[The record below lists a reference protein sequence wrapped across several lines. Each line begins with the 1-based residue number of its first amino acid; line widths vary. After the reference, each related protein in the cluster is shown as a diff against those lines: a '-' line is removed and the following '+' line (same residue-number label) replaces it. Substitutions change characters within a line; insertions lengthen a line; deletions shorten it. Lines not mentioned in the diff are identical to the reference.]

1 MRSAALNFSSR
12 GRCSLWDY
20 SVNGFFAFKVF
31 ILGFLSCFSGIS
43 VAGSLN
49 PGKYSNAIFKSLTIN
64 DGLSQN
70 FVAAIAQD
78 NLGFMWIGTKDG
90 LNMYDGYRF
99 KVFKHDP
106 FDAFSISDN
115 FIKVIYCDS
124 KGRIWIG
131 TLNGGLNV
139 FDRRS
144 GRFFHFTHNPGDE
157 RTLSNN
163 NVQAIVED
171 INGDIW
177 VGTNT
182 SGLNRLRINDQ
193 DAFPDQDNVSISRI
207 KHTIEGFS
215 IENVAILSLISDNNN
230 TLWIGTDQL
239 ILAADVSKK
248 EPVYWQVPCSAT
260 ARSKY
265 ITDYPVES
273 ESAGR
278 SIFEDEDGEIWMFN
292 RFGLYKYQPD
302 QQLFAQ
308 FRLADPE
315 YNLFRCLA
323 ATSFSFKGQ
332 KEIWISREDRL
343 VIVNAQTGG
352 ISEILHDRSRTDGL
366 QRGHLITLFTDR
378 GGTMWIGSNGYG
390 ISLFDPYASKFG
402 YPSDF
407 YTEPDGSVISSR
419 DLSIRSFYETEDKDK
434 SLWIGSNSGFFRVNR
449 NTGELK
455 PVTTANGSINDE
467 GLIVYSIAGGKD
479 GTLWLGSS
487 WGLISYDPKTN
498 FSKVYHTGLE
508 DSQEAFDT
516 RISKVYI
523 RNEQIWV
530 LTANSIALFD
540 RDSGTFEHTR
550 YNNEPVNRFKEQVYP
565 CLYEDPEKNFWLGTP
580 NGLQY
585 FRVKTRQLQAYVTD
599 PGNPE
604 SLGFNDVR
612 AIVADPFQP
621 GKYLWMA
628 TGGGGFSRFDIVD
641 QTFRNFTEK
650 EGLSNN
656 MVYGMLVDGAGFLW
670 MSTNNG
676 LSRFDI
682 KTESFTNY
690 IVSDGLQSNEFN
702 SGAFYKS
709 KNGELFFGGIKG
721 YNYFS
726 PAELE
731 HKQYHSPVVFT
742 AFNLLHEAK
751 EDLLRK
757 LSDDFLNTSKIS
769 LPYNLNYFNVEFSS
783 LDYSSSSKKEYSYS
797 FTQKGEQWIDLNDNR
812 YISFTDVKPGIYT
825 LRVRGTNSDGVWS
838 SHESVMSITITRP
851 WWNRNWAYIVYFI
864 LIFMATIAIRRYEL
878 SRIML
883 RNRIRIADFEAQ
895 KQKEVNLM
903 KSQFFANISHEF
915 RTPLTMIK
923 GPIEQMIDKSDDPEQ
938 KQVLKVMHKNAA
950 SLLNLINQLLDLS
963 KLENRQYTLSVAPG
977 DISSYLNGLFM
988 SFSSLTRQKN
998 IELNFNEDPAVGS
1011 DLIKNNFYFDRDAL
1025 QKIINNLV
1033 SNAVKFTPSH
1043 GRIDVGVTLQKNDF
1057 DGQVVEIAVSDSGIG
1072 IPQEK
1077 IPFIYDRFF
1086 QVDSSAGKS
1095 YEGWGVGLAYVKE
1108 LMDAHKATISVESQ
1122 PGKGT
1127 AFKLR
1132 FPVGRQHY
1140 IEDQIVADDDKGMDS
1155 LQDADLFECAAYPLK
1170 NATNS
1175 PFTDSADKPVVLV
1188 VEDHPDVRRFVCE
1201 SLKGEFVVLEAAHA
1215 SDGLKLANENIPD
1228 LIISDV
1234 MMPGMDGFEFCE
1246 EIKSSEKT
1254 SHVPV
1259 ILLTARASDEDKI
1272 QGLETGA
1279 DDYLTKPFNT
1289 KELLARVRNLIENRL
1304 LLREKFLS
1312 NTVIA
1317 PAEISVSSRDRQ
1329 FMEKLLRL
1337 VEANIDNEKFGV
1349 EDLAAGSAM
1358 SQAQLHRKL
1367 KALVNQSANQFIRS
1381 VRMHRAKE
1389 LLEKDAGNIAE
1400 IAYMVGYGD
1409 PGYFTRTFRTFFG
1422 ILPSDVRKPSVRN

>member
-1 MRSAALNFSSR
+1 MDSAALYITLR
-12 GRCSLWDY
+12 GRYSLLGK
-20 SVNGFFAFKVF
+20 SVRIFLKRKVF
-31 ILGFLSCFSGIS
+31 IAVFFICFSGIA
-43 VAGSLN
+43 VASLN

-64 DGLSQN
+64 EGLSQN

-106 FDAFSISDN
+106 FDTFSISDN
-115 FIKVIYCDS
+115 FVKVIYCDR

-139 FDRRS
+139 FDRHS

-157 RTLSNN
+157 RSLSSN

-193 DAFPDQDNVSISRI
+193 DAFPDPENVSISRI
-207 KHTIEGFS
+207 KQTIEGFS
-215 IENVAILSLISDNNN
+215 IENVAILSLISDSKN

-239 ILAADVSKK
+239 ILAADVSNE
-248 EPVYWQVPCSAT
+248 EPVYRQVSCGTT

-292 RFGLYKYQPD
+292 RFGLYKYHPD
-302 QQLFAQ
+302 QQLFVK
-308 FRLADPE
+308 FRLADPD

-323 ATSFSFKGQ
+323 ATTFSYKGQ
-332 KEIWISREDRL
+332 KEIWISKEDRL
-343 VIVNAQTGG
+343 VIMNALTGG
-352 ISEILHDRSRTDGL
+352 ISEIMHDRSRTDGL

-407 YTEPDGSVISSR
+407 YRAPDGSVISCR
-419 DLSIRSFYETEDKDK
+419 DLSIRSFYKSEGNDK

-467 GLIVYSIAGGKD
+467 GLIVYSIAGDKD

-508 DSQEAFDT
+508 DSPETFDT
-516 RISKVYI
+516 RISKVYV
-523 RNEQIWV
+523 RDEQIWV

-550 YNNEPVNRFKEQVYP
+550 YNNDPVNRFKEQVYP
-565 CLYEDPEKNFWLGTP
+565 CLYEDPEGNFWLGTP
-580 NGLQY
+580 NGLQH
-585 FRVKTRQLQAYVTD
+585 FIVKTRQLQAYVND

-621 GKYLWMA
+621 EKYLWMA
-628 TGGGGFSRFDIVD
+628 TGGGGFSRFDIAS

-656 MVYGMLVDGAGFLW
+656 MVYGLLVDDLGFLW

-682 KTESFTNY
+682 NTESFTNY
-690 IVSDGLQSNEFN
+690 VVSDGLQSNEFN

-721 YNYFS
+721 YNHFS

-751 EDLLRK
+751 KDLLKK
-757 LSDDFLNTSKIS
+757 LSDDFLNTSQIS
-769 LPYNLNYFNVEFSS
+769 LPYNLNYFNIEFSS
-783 LDYSSSSKKEYSYS
+783 LDYSSSSKKEYAYS

-812 YISFTDVKPGIYT
+812 YISFTDVKPGTYT
-825 LRVRGTNSDGVWS
+825 LRVKGTNSDGVWS
-838 SHESVMSITITRP
+838 NHEAVMSITITRP
-851 WWNRNWAYIVYFI
+851 WWTRNWAYAIYFI
-864 LIFMATIAIRRYEL
+864 LILLAAIAIRKYEL

-923 GPIEQMIDKSDDPEQ
+923 GPIEQMIDKSDDKEQ
-938 KQVLKVMHKNAA
+938 KQVLRVMHKNADN
-950 SLLNLINQLLDLS
+950 LLNLINQLLDLS
-963 KLENRQYTLSVAPG
+963 KLENRQYTISVAPG
-977 DISSYLNGLFM
+977 DIVSYLNGLVM
-988 SFSSLTRQKN
+988 SFSSLTQQKQ
-998 IELNFNEDPAVGS
+998 IELSFNGDPAVSS
-1011 DLIKNNFYFDRDAL
+1011 DLIKNNFYFDRDAM

-1043 GRIDVGVTLQKNDF
+1043 GRIDVGVTLQNNDF
-1057 DGQVVEIAVSDSGIG
+1057 NGQAVEIVVSDTGIG

-1132 FPVGRQHY
+1132 FPVGRGHY
-1140 IEDQIVADDDKGMDS
+1140 DDDQIVVDHDKAQVDN
-1155 LQDADLFECAAYPLK
+1155 LQHTDLFEDAVYPLK
-1170 NATNS
+1170 NTTLS
-1175 PFTDSADKPVVLV
+1175 PSGDSADKPVVLV
-1188 VEDHPDVRRFVCE
+1188 VEDHTDVRRFVCDGMKDE
-1201 SLKGEFVVLEAAHA
+1201 YVVLEAAHA
-1215 SDGLKLANENIPD
+1215 ADGLKLANDNIPD

-1246 EIKSSEKT
+1246 QIKTSEKT

-1289 KELLARVRNLIENRL
+1289 KELLLRVRNLIENRR

-1317 PAEISVSSRDRQ
+1317 PAQISVSSRDRQ
-1329 FMEKLLRL
+1329 FMEKLLRV
-1337 VEANIDNEKFGV
+1337 VETNINNERFGV

-1409 PGYFTRTFRTFFG
+1409 PGYFTRTYRTFFG
-1422 ILPSDVRKPSVRN
+1422 ILPSDVRKHC